1 MKIVII
7 NTKHLLGIHWWG
19 ISLTNTGDKHLW
31 NWSKLSQ
38 DFPFWIES
46 INDEHL
52 WNWIKLS
59 MGFGLPI
66 LDKEDY
72 WWTRNWTKLAM
83 GFDFLLCLLAERVVG
98 ERQKQGS
105 GCSTPSSNL
114 NTVWHKS
121 TRIQTHK
128 STNTNRMREKHV
140 DICSSLNTTTRPC
153 LTQIEN
159 KNKSIGKLQKH
170 KYKGKLQKHTYK
182 GKELLN
188 PLIQS

>member
-1 MKIVII
+1 MKLVQTIE
-7 NTKHLLGIHWWG
+7 
-19 ISLTNTGDKHLW
+19 
-31 NWSKLSQ
+31 

-72 WWTRNWTKLAM
+72 WWTQNWTKLAL

-128 STNTNRMREKHV
+128 YTNTNRMAPRQLLK
-140 DICSSLNTTTRPC
+140 SSIQVWTPPLGGLQLPKSKNGDHFLSPTIPKNGGIDSCFTW
-153 LTQIEN
+153 ISFSGKFWANFEN
-159 KNKSIGKLQKH
+159 RIF
-170 KYKGKLQKHTYK
+170 
-182 GKELLN
+182 
-188 PLIQS
+188 